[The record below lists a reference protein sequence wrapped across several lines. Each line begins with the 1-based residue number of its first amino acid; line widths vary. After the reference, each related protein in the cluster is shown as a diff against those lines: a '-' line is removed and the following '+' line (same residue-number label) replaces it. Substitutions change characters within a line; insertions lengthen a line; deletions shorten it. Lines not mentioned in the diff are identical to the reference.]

1 MGGCLQLSNSAY
13 FQLAAEVEVDFDWP
27 DHDYWILS
35 RELTIFECL
44 DFSDVPKR
52 LRARALEKKVTMLS
66 PFKDPGYYVAWTESF
81 AQVYLWDE
89 ALRQRT
95 LDELVASHASH
106 AEHLRRLKPVP
117 EPVLFNAPLEGKT
130 YVECVVG
137 VDAQVWQ
144 GARLV
149 ASKWLPEPEDAA
161 AKVLS
166 LPPGPVRGIDESSD
180 ITEQVWWRSIAFVL
194 LVALVFEFGSWVGL
208 RVAVSQMTQEVS
220 EGRKEL
226 AGLLA
231 LKNQAEAVRKDNE
244 QLTAWVTPP
253 RQISLLAQVDRLLPD
268 TVKITAWNYQNS
280 ELNLTISDENLDNR
294 AYVEALSIAETF
306 ESVSVE
312 PGPRNESAIVR
323 LQVLR

>member
-1 MGGCLQLSNSAY
+1 MGGCLQLSNSAC
-13 FQLAAEVEVDFDWP
+13 FQLAADVEVNFDWP

-35 RELTIFECL
+35 RELTIYECL

-52 LRARALEKKVTMLS
+52 LRARALEKKVTTLS
-66 PFKDPGYYVAWTESF
+66 PFKDPGYYVEWTDSF

-95 LDELVASHASH
+95 LDELIESHASH
-106 AEHLRRLKPVP
+106 AEHIRRLKPVP
-117 EPVLFNAPLEGKT
+117 EPLFFNTRVEGKVC
-130 YVECVVG
+130 VECVAG

-149 ASKWLPEPEDAA
+149 ASKWLPEPDDAA
-161 AKVLS
+161 AKVLV
-166 LPPGPVRGIDESSD
+166 PTPGPVRGSDENSD
-180 ITEQVWWRSIAFVL
+180 ITEQVWWRLVAFVL
-194 LVALVFEFGSWVGL
+194 LVALFFEFGSWAGL
-208 RVAVSQMTQEVS
+208 RVTVSQMTQEVS
-220 EGRKEL
+220 EGRKGL
-226 AGLLA
+226 ASLLA

-244 QLTAWVTPP
+244 KLTAWVTPP

-294 AYVEALSIAETF
+294 AYVEALSKAETF

-312 PGPRNESAIVR
+312 PGSQNESAIVR
-323 LQVLR
+323 LQVVQ